1 MVNYVDLILILLV
14 ALVLLACDIDFANCG
29 GNLHMLDSVTTQDI
43 IAGDVFFE
51 VLDPAELEYT
61 YRLRPAKDFGAP
73 FNASFHFPRIALVPV
88 VPFDACSRSA
98 IKNGEDLEGNVA
110 LVERGDC
117 SFLTKTINVERHG
130 ALAAIITE
138 SNTSEAEE
146 DEYYIEMVHDN
157 TGRDANI
164 PAGFLIGING
174 RIILQ
179 TLKKMRRNYAII
191 SIPVNLTFTPPHQIN
206 HPPWLGW

>member
-1 MVNYVDLILILLV
+1 MIIDVPLIFILLV
-14 ALVLLACDIDFANCG
+14 ALVLLACDIDLANCG
-29 GNLHMLDSVTTQDI
+29 GSLHMLDSITTQDI

-51 VLDPAELEYT
+51 VLDPSELEYT

-73 FNASFHFPRIALVPV
+73 FNASFRFPRIALVPV
-88 VPFDACSRSA
+88 VPFDACSHA
-98 IKNGEDLEGNVA
+98 IRNGDDLLGNVA

-117 SFLTKTINVERHG
+117 SFLSKTINVERFG
-130 ALAAIITE
+130 ARAIIITE
-138 SNTSEAEE
+138 SGGSEANE

-157 TGRDANI
+157 TEREANI

-174 RIILQ
+174 RIIVR
-179 TLKKMRRNYAII
+179 TLRKMRRNYAII
-191 SIPVNLTFTPPHQIN
+191 NIPVNLTFTPPHEIN

>member
-1 MVNYVDLILILLV
+1 
-14 ALVLLACDIDFANCG
+14 
-29 GNLHMLDSVTTQDI
+29 MLESITTQDI

-51 VLDPAELEYT
+51 VLDPEELEYT

-73 FNASFHFPRIALVPV
+73 FNASFRFPRIALVPA
-88 VPFDACSRSA
+88 VPFDACSSSGIR
-98 IKNGEDLEGNVA
+98 NGDDLMGNVA

-117 SFLTKTINVERHG
+117 SFLSKTINVERHG
-130 ALAAIITE
+130 ALAVIITE
-138 SNTSEAEE
+138 SSASEGGE

-157 TGRDANI
+157 TGRESNI

-174 RIILQ
+174 RIIVQ
-179 TLKKMRRNYAII
+179 TLKKLRRNYAII
-191 SIPVNLTFTPPHQIN
+191 NIPVNLTFTPPHEIN

>member
-1 MVNYVDLILILLV
+1 MMIDVHLIVILLV
-14 ALVLLACDIDFANCG
+14 TLILLACDIDFANCG
-29 GNLHMLDSVTTQDI
+29 GNLHMLDEITTQDI

-51 VLDPAELEYT
+51 VLEPAELEYT

-73 FNASFHFPRIALVPV
+73 FNASFRFPRIALVPV
-88 VPFDACSRSA
+88 VPFDACSVSD
-98 IKNGEDLEGNVA
+98 IVNGESLEGNVA
-110 LVERGDC
+110 FVERGEC
-117 SFLTKTINVERHG
+117 SFLQKAINVERHG
-130 ALAAIITE
+130 ARAMIVTE
-138 SNTSEAEE
+138 SSAPDE

-157 TGRDANI
+157 TEREANI

-179 TLKKMRRNYAII
+179 TLKKLRRNYAII

-206 HPPWLGW
+206 HPPWMGW